1 MKETHAKKKNDRQRK
16 RQKQIDKQQ
25 TVRGRETKRDKGRTS
40 YKRLL
45 KIQFILFVDSEAATG
60 GVL

>member
-1 MKETHAKKKNDRQRK
+1 MKETHAKKKRQTKKETETDR
-16 RQKQIDKQQ
+16 Q

-45 KIQFILFVDSEAATG
+45 KIQFSLFVDSEAATG

>member
-1 MKETHAKKKNDRQRK
+1 MNERDTRKKKKRQTKKETETDR
-16 RQKQIDKQQ
+16 Q
-25 TVRGRETKRDKGRTS
+25 TVRGREAKRDKGRTS